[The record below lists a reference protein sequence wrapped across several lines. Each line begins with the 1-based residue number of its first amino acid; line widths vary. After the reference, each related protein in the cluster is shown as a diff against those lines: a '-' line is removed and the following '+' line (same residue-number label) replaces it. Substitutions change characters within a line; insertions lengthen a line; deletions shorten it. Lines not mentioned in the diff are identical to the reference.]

1 MSQNSSLDCERLQT
15 EHFAND
21 DSAVSRIGKAVL
33 ALERLPFMSTAD
45 LPIDYC
51 LAPRQYLKARGYE
64 SRQHN
69 DYDSIQVC
77 PHR

>member
-1 MSQNSSLDCERLQT
+1 MFQNSSLDCERLQM
-15 EHFAND
+15 EHFANYE
-21 DSAVSRIGKAVL
+21 SVVLRIGKAVR
-33 ALERLPFMSTAD
+33 AFKRLSFISTAE
-45 LPIDYC
+45 LRIDYC

-64 SRQHN
+64 SRQHH